1 MGALAIWLF
10 GYSLPRE
17 LKIQNQNVAGGKW
30 FWPST
35 THLKDRIYYCTAC
48 SATSPPALVD
58 GKSRAGGEAPPTDS
72 ENRGCHL
79 RPTTCHTL
87 PRPPFC
93 RNTASI
99 TAWLAA
105 EPAVWAAREFI
116 PRNLLI
122 STYGAGSRLA
132 SCCNCR
138 TSWLLRVP
146 LATNSI
152 EQHSTT

>member
-1 MGALAIWLF
+1 MLTMGTLAVTFLKDMAPKWGPWLL
-10 GYSLPRE
+10 GLATWLQPPAGI
-17 LKIQNQNVAGGKW
+17 KIQNQNVAGG
-30 FWPST
+30 
-35 THLKDRIYYCTAC
+35 
-48 SATSPPALVD
+48 
-58 GKSRAGGEAPPTDS
+58 
-72 ENRGCHL
+72 
-79 RPTTCHTL
+79 
-87 PRPPFC
+87 
-93 RNTASI
+93 
-99 TAWLAA
+99 WLAA